1 MENQSRSA
9 RYMAH
14 VLEELG
20 LTTMWRSSLDVK
32 LLCAQRFVRLFAY
45 GGSTLI
51 LASYLSTMGI
61 SDDRIGLFMT
71 LTLVGDV
78 VISFFLT
85 LFADAMGRKAVLSL
99 GSILMAGSGVIFALF
114 GNFWILLA
122 AAVFGVISPRFV
134 LFPFFVF
141 DFYLTNFVVEMKL
154 ARSVPWRNPLWPI
167 SHHMSF

>member
-1 MENQSRSA
+1 
-9 RYMAH
+9 MAH

-20 LTTMWRSSLDVK
+20 LITMWRSSLDVK

-51 LASYLSTMGI
+51 LASYLSAMGI

-122 AAVFGVISPRFV
+122 AAVFGVISPRYVLFV
-134 LFPFFVF
+134 LSFIFIRA
-141 DFYLTNFVVEMKL
+141 NSVVEMKL
-154 ARSVPWRNPLWPI
+154 ARSVPWRNPLWLI
-167 SHHMSF
+167 SHQMSC